1 MKGVFGVIIFFFLS
15 SQILLF
21 VPPSAAQQ
29 ILPGIELEC
38 SISSITIDFGED
50 SYPETELIDCI
61 LTNDRPYV
69 EDVALEYVSEDIEV
83 TGPGSLTVEGG
94 DDVSFQVIID
104 LDSGLSPQKYT
115 LNITAEV
122 VSAVGIPMGF
132 LTDIEEWVV
141 EIEIMEYTNCDV
153 TYSMNSLN
161 VEAGENAL
169 FTASYSCESNADK
182 ELDVEVHLV
191 KKNENY
197 ESAWE
202 SGFNVISEKCS
213 VVISEGDGFENCE
226 FELTTP
232 SNIDEKFEGCLIVLD
247 ERKLTAGS
255 CQNEISL
262 EFIVEPGESG
272 LINGVGGNIS
282 VLDDY
287 NISEMQVVVAGGV
300 FVAFSILFII
310 IVRYRRR

>member
-1 MKGVFGVIIFFFLS
+1 M
-15 SQILLF
+15 LLF
-21 VPPSAAQQ
+21 VPPSSAQQ

-38 SISSITIDFGED
+38 SRSSITIDFEED
-50 SYPETELIDCI
+50 SYSETELIDCI
-61 LTNDRPYV
+61 LSNDRPYV
-69 EDVALEYVSEDIEV
+69 EDVALEYVSEDIEA

-94 DDVSFQVIID
+94 EDVSFQVVID
-104 LDSGLSPQKYT
+104 PDSRLSPQSYT

-161 VEAGENAL
+161 VVAGENAL
-169 FTASYSCESNADK
+169 FTSSYNCESNFDQ

-202 SGFNVISEKCS
+202 SGFNVISEKCT
-213 VVISEGDGFENCE
+213 VVISESSGFENCE

-232 SNIDEKFEGCLIVLD
+232 SNIDEKFEGCLIAVSYTH
-247 ERKLTAGS
+247 LTLPT
-255 CQNEISL
+255 N
-262 EFIVEPGESG
+262 
-272 LINGVGGNIS
+272 
-282 VLDDY
+282 
-287 NISEMQVVVAGGV
+287 
-300 FVAFSILFII
+300 
-310 IVRYRRR
+310 

>member
-1 MKGVFGVIIFFFLS
+1 M
-15 SQILLF
+15 LLF
-21 VPPSAAQQ
+21 VPPSSAQQ

-38 SISSITIDFGED
+38 SRSSITIDFEED
-50 SYPETELIDCI
+50 SYSETELIDCI
-61 LTNDRPYV
+61 LSNDRPYV
-69 EDVALEYVSEDIEV
+69 EDVALEYVSEDIEA

-94 DDVSFQVIID
+94 EDVSFQVVID
-104 LDSGLSPQKYT
+104 PDSRLSPQSYT

-161 VEAGENAL
+161 VVAGENAL
-169 FTASYSCESNADK
+169 FTSSYNCESNFDK

-202 SGFNVISEKCS
+202 SGFNVISEKCT
-213 VVISEGDGFENCE
+213 VVISESSGFENCE

-247 ERKLTAGS
+247 ERKLTADS
-255 CQNEISL
+255 CQNENSL
-262 EFIVEPGESG
+262 EFIVEPRESG

-282 VLDDY
+282 ILDDY
-287 NISEMQVVVAGGV
+287 NVSEEQVLVASGA
-300 FVAFSILFII
+300 FVTLSMLVII
-310 IVRYRRR
+310 IVRYRNR

>member
-1 MKGVFGVIIFFFLS
+1 M
-15 SQILLF
+15 LLF
-21 VPPSAAQQ
+21 VPPSSAQQ

-38 SISSITIDFGED
+38 SRSSITIDFEED
-50 SYPETELIDCI
+50 SYSETELIDCI
-61 LTNDRPYV
+61 LSNDRPYV
-69 EDVALEYVSEDIEV
+69 EDVALEYVSEDIEA

-94 DDVSFQVIID
+94 EDVSFQVVID
-104 LDSGLSPQKYT
+104 PDSRLSPQSYT

-161 VEAGENAL
+161 VVAGENAL
-169 FTASYSCESNADK
+169 FTSSYNCESNFDQ

-202 SGFNVISEKCS
+202 SGFNVISEKCT
-213 VVISEGDGFENCE
+213 VVISESSGFENCE

-247 ERKLTAGS
+247 ERKLTADS
-255 CQNEISL
+255 CQNENSL
-262 EFIVEPGESG
+262 EFIVELRESG

-282 VLDDY
+282 ILDDY
-287 NISEMQVVVAGGV
+287 NVSEEQVLVASGA
-300 FVAFSILFII
+300 FVTLSMLVII
-310 IVRYRRR
+310 FPMSTRSTAPLV

>member
-1 MKGVFGVIIFFFLS
+1 MKRVFAVIIFFLLS
-15 SQILLF
+15 FQMLLF
-21 VPPSAAQQ
+21 IPPSAAQQ

-38 SISSITIDFGED
+38 SRSSITIDFGED
-50 SYPETELIDCI
+50 SYPGIELVDCI

-69 EDVALEYVSEDIEV
+69 EDVVLEYISEDIEA

-94 DDVSFQVIID
+94 EDVSFQVIID
-104 LDSGLSPQKYT
+104 LDSGLSPRTYT

-132 LTDIEEWVV
+132 LTDIEEWVIEV
-141 EIEIMEYTNCDV
+141 EIMEYTNCDV
-153 TYSMNSLN
+153 SYSMNLLN
-161 VEAGENAL
+161 IGAGENAL
-169 FTASYSCESNADK
+169 FTASYNCESNLDK

-213 VVISEGDGFENCE
+213 IIISEGSGFENCE

-247 ERKLTAGS
+247 ERKVTAES
-255 CQNEISL
+255 CQNENSL
-262 EFIVEPGESG
+262 EFIVEPRESG

-282 VLDDY
+282 ILDDY
-287 NISEMQVVVAGGV
+287 NVSEEQILVVSGV
-300 FVAFSILFII
+300 FVALSVLI
-310 IVRYRRR
+310 IVIVKYRRR

>member
-1 MKGVFGVIIFFFLS
+1 M
-15 SQILLF
+15 LLF
-21 VPPSAAQQ
+21 VPPSSAQQ

-38 SISSITIDFGED
+38 SRSSITIDFEED
-50 SYPETELIDCI
+50 SYSETELIDCI
-61 LTNDRPYV
+61 LSNDRPYV
-69 EDVALEYVSEDIEV
+69 EDVALEYVSEDIEA

-94 DDVSFQVIID
+94 EDVSFQVVID
-104 LDSGLSPQKYT
+104 PDSRLSPQSYT

-161 VEAGENAL
+161 VVAGENAL
-169 FTASYSCESNADK
+169 FTSSYNCESNFDQ

-202 SGFNVISEKCS
+202 SGFNVISEKCT
-213 VVISEGDGFENCE
+213 VVISESSGFENCE

-247 ERKLTAGS
+247 ERKLTADS
-255 CQNEISL
+255 CQNENSL
-262 EFIVEPGESG
+262 EFIVEPRESG

-282 VLDDY
+282 ILDDY
-287 NISEMQVVVAGGV
+287 NVSEEQVLVASG
-300 FVAFSILFII
+300 AFITLSMLVII
-310 IVRYRRR
+310 IVRYRNR

>member
-1 MKGVFGVIIFFFLS
+1 M
-15 SQILLF
+15 LLF
-21 VPPSAAQQ
+21 VPPSSAQQ

-38 SISSITIDFGED
+38 SRSSITIDFEED
-50 SYPETELIDCI
+50 SYSETELIDCI
-61 LTNDRPYV
+61 LSNDRPYV
-69 EDVALEYVSEDIEV
+69 EDVALEYVSEDIEA

-94 DDVSFQVIID
+94 EDVSFQVVID
-104 LDSGLSPQKYT
+104 PDSRLSPQSYT

-161 VEAGENAL
+161 VVAGENAL
-169 FTASYSCESNADK
+169 FTSSYNCESNFDQ

-202 SGFNVISEKCS
+202 SGFNVISEKCT
-213 VVISEGDGFENCE
+213 VVISESSGFENCE

-247 ERKLTAGS
+247 ERKLTADS
-255 CQNEISL
+255 CQNENSL
-262 EFIVEPGESG
+262 EFIVELRESG

-282 VLDDY
+282 ILDDY
-287 NISEMQVVVAGGV
+287 NVSEEQVLVASG
-300 FVAFSILFII
+300 AFLLL
-310 IVRYRRR
+310 YRCYYYNS

>member
-1 MKGVFGVIIFFFLS
+1 MV
-15 SQILLF
+15 LF
-21 VPPSAAQQ
+21 IPPSAAQQ

-38 SISSITIDFGED
+38 SKSSIIIDFGED

-104 LDSGLSPQKYT
+104 LDSGLSPQAYT

-132 LTDIEEWVV
+132 LTDIEEWLV
-141 EIEIMEYTNCDV
+141 EIEIVEYTNCDV
-153 TYSMNSLN
+153 AYSMNSLN
-161 VEAGENAL
+161 VGAGENAL
-169 FTASYSCESNADK
+169 FTASYSCESNVDK
-182 ELDVEVHLV
+182 ELEVEVHLV
-191 KKNENY
+191 EKNENY

-213 VVISEGDGFENCE
+213 VIITEGDGFENCE

-232 SNIDEKFEGCLIVLD
+232 SNLDQKFEGCLIALD

-255 CQNEISL
+255 CQNENSL
-262 EFIVEPGESG
+262 EFIVEPRESG

-282 VLDDY
+282 VLEDY
-287 NISEMQVVVAGGV
+287 NISEEQVLVASGGF
-300 FVAFSILFII
+300 FVLSVLFIT

>member
-1 MKGVFGVIIFFFLS
+1 MKRGFGAIIFFFLS
-15 SQILLF
+15 SQMLLF
-21 VPPSAAQQ
+21 VPPSAAQE

-38 SISSITIDFGED
+38 SRSYITIDFGED
-50 SYPETELIDCI
+50 SSPEAELIDCI

-104 LDSGLSPQKYT
+104 LDSGLSPQTYA

-132 LTDIEEWVV
+132 LTDIEEWLV
-141 EIEIMEYTNCDV
+141 EIEIIEYTNCDV
-153 TYSMNSLN
+153 AYSMNSLN
-161 VEAGENAL
+161 VGAGENAL
-169 FTASYSCESNADK
+169 FTASYSCESNVDK

-191 KKNENY
+191 EKNENY

-202 SGFNVISEKCS
+202 SGFNVISEKCT
-213 VVISEGDGFENCE
+213 VMITEGDGFENCE

-232 SNIDEKFEGCLIVLD
+232 SNIDQNFEGCLIVLD

-255 CQNEISL
+255 CQNENSL
-262 EFIVEPGESG
+262 EFIVEHRDSG
-272 LINGVGGNIS
+272 LINGVGGNITA
-282 VLDDY
+282 LEDY
-287 NISEMQVVVAGGV
+287 NISEEQVLVAGGG
-300 FVAFSILFII
+300 FVALSVLFITV
-310 IVRYRRR
+310 VRYRRR

>member
-1 MKGVFGVIIFFFLS
+1 M
-15 SQILLF
+15 LLF
-21 VPPSAAQQ
+21 VPPSSAQQ

-38 SISSITIDFGED
+38 SRSSITIDFEED
-50 SYPETELIDCI
+50 SYSETELIDCI
-61 LTNDRPYV
+61 LSNDRPYV
-69 EDVALEYVSEDIEV
+69 EDVALEYVSEDIEA

-94 DDVSFQVIID
+94 EDVSFQVVID
-104 LDSGLSPQKYT
+104 PDSRLSPQSYT

-161 VEAGENAL
+161 VVAGENAL
-169 FTASYSCESNADK
+169 FTSSYNCESNFDQ

-202 SGFNVISEKCS
+202 SGFNVISEKCT
-213 VVISEGDGFENCE
+213 VVISESSGFENCE

-247 ERKLTAGS
+247 ERKLTADS
-255 CQNEISL
+255 CQNENSL
-262 EFIVEPGESG
+262 EFIVELRESG

-282 VLDDY
+282 ILDDY
-287 NISEMQVVVAGGV
+287 NVSEEQVLVASG
-300 FVAFSILFII
+300 AFITLSMLVII
-310 IVRYRRR
+310 IVRYRNR

>member
-1 MKGVFGVIIFFFLS
+1 MKGRLGVIMFFFLS
-15 SQILLF
+15 AQMVLF
-21 VPPSAAQQ
+21 IPPSTAQQ

-38 SISSITIDFGED
+38 SRSSITIDVGGD
-50 SYPETELIDCI
+50 SYLETELVDCI

-69 EDVALEYVSEDIEV
+69 EEVSLEYVSEDIEAS
-83 TGPGSLTVEGG
+83 GPGSLTVEGG
-94 DDVSFQVIID
+94 SDISFQVIID
-104 LDSGLSPQKYT
+104 PDGGLSPQIYT

-153 TYSMNSLN
+153 AYSMNSLN
-161 VEAGENAL
+161 VEGGDNAL
-169 FTASYSCESNADK
+169 FTASYDCESNVDK
-182 ELDVEVHLV
+182 ELDIELHLV
-191 KKNENY
+191 KKNEN
-197 ESAWE
+197 SGGPWE
-202 SGFNVISEKCS
+202 SGFNIISEKCS
-213 VVISEGDGFENCE
+213 VTISEGDGFENCE

-232 SNIDEKFEGCLIVLD
+232 SNIEERFEGCLIVLD

-255 CQNEISL
+255 CQSENSL
-262 EFIVEPGESG
+262 VFIVEPKESG
-272 LINGVGGNIS
+272 LISGVGGNIT

-287 NISEMQVVVAGGV
+287 NISEEHLLIFGGG
-300 FVAFSILFII
+300 FVTLLALFII

>member
-1 MKGVFGVIIFFFLS
+1 M
-15 SQILLF
+15 LLF
-21 VPPSAAQQ
+21 VPPSSAQQ

-38 SISSITIDFGED
+38 SRSSITIDFEED
-50 SYPETELIDCI
+50 SYSETELIDCI
-61 LTNDRPYV
+61 LSNDRPYV
-69 EDVALEYVSEDIEV
+69 EDVALEYVSEDIEA

-94 DDVSFQVIID
+94 EDVSFQVVID
-104 LDSGLSPQKYT
+104 PDSRLSPQSYT

-161 VEAGENAL
+161 VVAGENAL
-169 FTASYSCESNADK
+169 FTSSYNCESNFDQ

-202 SGFNVISEKCS
+202 SGFNVISEKCT
-213 VVISEGDGFENCE
+213 VVISESSGFENCE

-247 ERKLTAGS
+247 ERKLTADS
-255 CQNEISL
+255 CQNENSL
-262 EFIVEPGESG
+262 EFIVEPRESG

-282 VLDDY
+282 ILDDY
-287 NISEMQVVVAGGV
+287 NVSEEQVLVASGA
-300 FVAFSILFII
+300 FVTLSMLVII
-310 IVRYRRR
+310 IVRYRNR